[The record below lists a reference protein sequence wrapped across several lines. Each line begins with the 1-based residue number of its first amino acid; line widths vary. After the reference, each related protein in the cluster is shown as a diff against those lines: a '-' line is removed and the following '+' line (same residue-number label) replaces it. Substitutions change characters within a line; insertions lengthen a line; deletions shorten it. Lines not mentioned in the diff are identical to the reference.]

1 MMRDLCR
8 VTSRGREE
16 KEWEMAWAVRA
27 GEGVLAQEA
36 KRAIFQGG
44 TDTLRKWR
52 SSGPS
57 LRFRFV
63 VEVLFIGSKL
73 PRNPG
78 TACRMFLSLSAP
90 DRSIPS
96 V

>member
-36 KRAIFQGG
+36 KRAIFQGAQ
-44 TDTLRKWR
+44 THCANALFR
-52 SSGPS
+52 S
-57 LRFRFV
+57 
-63 VEVLFIGSKL
+63 L
-73 PRNPG
+73 P
-78 TACRMFLSLSAP
+78 AF
-90 DRSIPS
+90 S
-96 V
+96 VRG